1 MTLRSKFHLASAC
14 LILTVVVGVMASLAV
29 YEKKRLLSDIDR
41 EQRGDIDKLASVWKD
56 ANTTADEPALLKYVT
71 AVVTLSS
78 PRVAYVGVLFE
89 GNHWVYSLL
98 QDPSFSYIDANDPD
112 VREITGAGKV
122 MRRKTM
128 FLGKRIIELSK
139 PVSTNAYVRLGYSQD
154 EIDSLYREAINKAFS
169 RLALVGLIAIVFG
182 LVLAHV
188 FSGALTRPITAL
200 MVAAE
205 SLAKG
210 EKGVKV
216 AAGSTDEMGRLVKTF
231 NHMSDELA
239 KLDELKDEFMSHVTH
254 ELRSPLTAIIA
265 TVELMGEMPAVAG
278 DAKLKRSV
286 DRLAYGSE
294 RLNKLVDNILD
305 LMRMEAGKMSFDIQ
319 PIDIRKILTEMAA
332 FFEPRAQEK
341 GLTIKAVVP
350 SSFPYAMGDPEKV
363 RQVLSNLIYNA
374 IKFTNKGGITLW
386 VKETGGMAHVGVE
399 DTGVGIPADKLDAVF
414 GKFETIKEVRD
425 RVDKPV
431 AGSGL
436 GLNIVKNS
444 ITQQGGKVWVESVM
458 EQGSTFQ
465 FTLALAAA
473 KPAAA
478 PAPEAIAETKAAEA
492 PAKKN
497 VPTVSVDIARAP
509 ELAATAMKKAG

>member
-41 EQRGDIDKLASVWKD
+41 EQRQDLDKLASVWKD

-71 AVVTLSS
+71 AVVTLAS

-89 GNHWVYSLL
+89 GNHWTYSLL
-98 QDPSFSYIDANDPD
+98 QNPPFAYLNSDDAA
-112 VREITGAGKV
+112 VRDLVGAGRV
-122 MRRKTM
+122 LRRQTN
-128 FLGKRIIELSK
+128 FQGQRIIELSK
-139 PVSTNAYVRLGYSQD
+139 PVSSSAYVRLGYSQD
-154 EIDSLYREAINKAFS
+154 EIDSLYRQAIDKAFR
-169 RLALVGLIAIVFG
+169 RLGLVGLIAIAFG
-182 LVLAHV
+182 LVLGHV
-188 FSGALTRPITAL
+188 FSSALARPIQAL

-210 EKGVKV
+210 QKGVKV
-216 AAGSTDEMGRLVKTF
+216 PVGSTDEMGRLVKTF
-231 NHMSDELA
+231 NHMSEELA

-265 TVELMGEMPAVAG
+265 TVELMGEMPLVET

-286 DRLAYGSE
+286 ERLAFGSE

-305 LMRMEAGKMSFDIQ
+305 LMRMEAGKMNFDIQ
-319 PIDIRKILTEMAA
+319 PIDIRKILAEMAT

-341 GLTIKAVVP
+341 GLYIRADVP
-350 SSFPYAMGDPEKV
+350 ASFPYAMGDPEKV

-386 VKETGGMAHVGVE
+386 VKETGGMAHVGVQ
-399 DTGVGIPADKLDAVF
+399 DTGVGIPAAKLESVF

-431 AGSGL
+431 PGSGL

-444 ITQQGGKVWVESVM
+444 ITAQGGKVWVESEM
-458 EQGSTFQ
+458 EKGSTFQ
-465 FTLALAAA
+465 FTLALAPAQKPSPAPVKAA
-473 KPAAA
+473 DEHPRAAA
-478 PAPEAIAETKAAEA
+478 PKTGIIT
-492 PAKKN
+492 
-497 VPTVSVDIARAP
+497 SMP
-509 ELAATAMKKAG
+509 ELTAPPLTASVMKKVG

>member
-29 YEKKRLLSDIDR
+29 YEKKRLISDINR
-41 EQRGDIDKLASVWKD
+41 EQRQDLAKLTAVWKD
-56 ANTTADEPALLKYVT
+56 AKTTSDEAALLKYVK

-78 PRVAYVGVLFE
+78 PRVAYVGYFFE
-89 GNHWVYSLL
+89 GNHWIDSGL
-98 QDPSFSYIDANDPD
+98 QDPELASIDATDPTLPKISD
-112 VREITGAGKV
+112 GYKEI
-122 MRRKTM
+122 RRQMDFK
-128 FLGKRIIELSK
+128 GKRIIELVQPIGSM
-139 PVSTNAYVRLGYSQD
+139 AYVRLGYSQD
-154 EIDSLYREAINKAFS
+154 AVDALYRDAIDKAFG
-169 RLALVGLIAIVFG
+169 RLSLVGLIAIAFG
-182 LVLAHV
+182 LILGHV
-188 FSGALTRPITAL
+188 FSNALSRPILAL
-200 MVAAE
+200 VEAAE
-205 SLAKG
+205 ALAKG
-210 EKGVKV
+210 QKGVKV
-216 AAGSTDEMGRLVKTF
+216 PVGNSDEIGRLSKTF

-239 KLDELKDEFMSHVTH
+239 KLDEMKDEFMSHVTH

-265 TVELMGEMPAVAG
+265 TVELMAEFPAVEA

-305 LMRMEAGKMSFDIQ
+305 LMRMEAGKMNFDIQ
-319 PIDIRKILTEMAA
+319 PIDIRKILVEMAT

-341 GLTIKAVVP
+341 GLTIKADVP
-350 SSFPYAMGDPEKV
+350 ASFPYAMGDPEKV

-374 IKFTNKGGITLW
+374 IKFTNSGGITLW
-386 VKETGGMAHVGVE
+386 VKATDGMAHVGVQ

-444 ITQQGGKVWVESVM
+444 ITQQGGKVWVDSEM
-458 EQGSTFQ
+458 EKGSAFQ
-465 FTLALAAA
+465 FTLAMAPADKQKKLVAPEADQSIDPIIAELKAPVPPQLAAA
-473 KPAAA
+473 
-478 PAPEAIAETKAAEA
+478 
-492 PAKKN
+492 
-497 VPTVSVDIARAP
+497 S
-509 ELAATAMKKAG
+509 MKKAV